1 MSRKQT
7 PKPAPASFPFV
18 EKIKERHATFSKA
31 ESAIAAFLV
40 TNIRDI
46 PFETAASISNKLK
59 LSPMT
64 VGRFLRSLG
73 YENLAALKEE
83 LGSTIH
89 QIAWLVGE
97 RYERM
102 TSAER
107 SKNEADSAAHDRSA
121 SLDLELKAVI
131 SAYEQ
136 AGTDHFGKMAEA
148 VAKAD
153 RVYVAGFQT
162 VRGLAMDF
170 ALRLE
175 YARANVRFMD
185 GASGTYGEL
194 FAEETGRP
202 LLIVVD
208 VRRYAKQAMLLAQRA
223 SQANIDLVIITDSV
237 CYWAEELTDDVF
249 RIATEVDMFWE
260 SNAPV
265 TTFLGLLVD
274 AVIHRLG
281 PSVKKRGE
289 RMQKLQD
296 NFGSFVD

>member
-1 MSRKQT
+1 MSRTQA
-7 PKPAPASFPFV
+7 PQPAPASFPFV
-18 EKIKERHATFSKA
+18 EKIKERQATFSKA
-31 ESAIAAFLV
+31 ESAIAAYLV

-46 PFETAASISNKLK
+46 PFETAASISSKLK

-73 YENLAALKEE
+73 YENLAALKAE

-102 TSAER
+102 TSADR
-107 SKNEADSAAHDRSA
+107 SRKKADSAAQDRAA

-136 AGTDHFGKMAEA
+136 AGTERFGEVAEM

-175 YARANVRFMD
+175 YARPNVSFMD
-185 GASGTYGEL
+185 GASGTYSEL
-194 FAEETGRP
+194 FADETGKP

-208 VRRYAKQAMLLAQRA
+208 VRRYAKQAMLLARQT
-223 SQANIDLVIITDSV
+223 SQANVNLVIITDSV
-237 CYWAEELTDDVF
+237 CYWAQELTDNLF
-249 RIATEVDMFWE
+249 RVVTDVDMFWE

-274 AVIHRLG
+274 EVIRRLG
-281 PSVKKRGE
+281 PSVKKRSE

-296 NFGSFVD
+296 NFGSFAD

>member
-1 MSRKQT
+1 MSGKQ
-7 PKPAPASFPFV
+7 APQPEPPSFPFV
-18 EKIKERHATFSKA
+18 EKIKERQATFSKA
-31 ESAIAAFLV
+31 ESAIAAYLV

-46 PFETAASISNKLK
+46 PFETAASVSSKLK

-107 SKNEADSAAHDRSA
+107 SRKEAGSAAQHRAA
-121 SLDLELKAVI
+121 SLDLELMAVI

-136 AGTDHFGKMAEA
+136 AGTERFGEVGEM

-175 YARANVRFMD
+175 YARPNVGFMD
-185 GASGTYGEL
+185 GASGTYSEL
-194 FAEETGRP
+194 FADETGRP

-208 VRRYAKQAMLLAQRA
+208 VRRYAKQAMLLARQA
-223 SQANIDLVIITDSV
+223 SQANINLVIITDSV
-237 CYWAEELTDDVF
+237 CYWAQELTDNVF
-249 RIATEVDMFWE
+249 RVATDVDMFWE

-265 TTFLGLLVD
+265 TTFLSLLVD
-274 AVIHRLG
+274 EVIQRLG
-281 PSVKKRGE
+281 PSVKKRSE
-289 RMQKLQD
+289 RLQKLQD
-296 NFGSFVD
+296 NFGSFAD